1 MSTTSW
7 AGKDANG
14 NPINFNAEQPN
25 PGGPLTPHFVL
36 EINGSPVAGDLSVQ
50 DAAAEASLAT
60 IAANGATAANQE
72 TAIASL
78 ATIAS
83 NSSSGVG
90 GAGISQP
97 AGGTGIQGWLSGIF
111 KALTGTLTTV
121 LAAGTNAIGT
131 VGVTAL
137 SALTAGTAAIGSV
150 NQTPTALT
158 NSVAGN
164 VTNVVAIIVPFSAT
178 RKWVTVFNRSTGTE
192 THDLGSSN
200 VAVLGGI
207 PVAPGGGDSR
217 SAAPAPPARFT
228 ALPPLLRPHFPMLRP
243 DS

>member
-7 AGKDANG
+7 AAKDANG

-36 EINGSPVAGDLSVQ
+36 EINGSPVAGAVPVQ

-111 KALTGTLTTV
+111 KALTGTLTAT
-121 LAAGTNAIGT
+121 LAAGTNAIGSVTVTGTPPVSDINSAAFAGSTVITPGTAISTPGRSIAFVCTTSGSITITLPDSSSMTFPIIASASLQTLPFNPTLLTLGSGT
-131 VGVTAL
+131 VGT
-137 SALTAGTAAIGSV
+137 
-150 NQTPTALT
+150 
-158 NSVAGN
+158 
-164 VTNVVAIIVPFSAT
+164 F
-178 RKWVTVFNRSTGTE
+178 WTVR
-192 THDLGSSN
+192 
-200 VAVLGGI
+200 
-207 PVAPGGGDSR
+207 
-217 SAAPAPPARFT
+217 
-228 ALPPLLRPHFPMLRP
+228 
-243 DS
+243 